1 MLVMLVMPLHSLP
14 SLCSPFT
21 LSLCRTVVPTP
32 VSTLVSYRVQDAI
45 QHSAEGRKKSK
56 SGWTSLFL
64 RLDESKINSRIIRE
78 LFGGLLRLIEPAML
92 ARTYRIAKSAWTVE
106 RRNNFRSHVARFRNS
121 LSLPRSDIF
130 FRAAITVTR
139 LSFFFPAPKWLFSLL
154 LLSSPRY
161 PVSSLGILESERK
174 IPTRQFP
181 LSLSLPFP
189 TFEQSVV
196 EQSLATRPVH
206 TNVNNQLNHRCA
218 AVCARALMHA
228 REGTNGTSQT
238 LELRRYDKLV
248 HRFQS
253 PIGPW

>member
-1 MLVMLVMPLHSLP
+1 MLSLYAFPLPHGRPYSRVHSRVVSCSRCDSTQRGNRNPDGLP
-14 SLCSPFT
+14 SFFA
-21 LSLCRTVVPTP
+21 
-32 VSTLVSYRVQDAI
+32 STNRKSI
-45 QHSAEGRKKSK
+45 QE
-56 SGWTSLFL
+56 LFG
-64 RLDESKINSRIIRE
+64 E
-78 LFGGLLRLIEPAML
+78 LFGGPLRLIEPAML
-92 ARTYRIAKSAWTVE
+92 ARTYRIAKNAWTVE

-130 FRAAITVTR
+130 FRVAITVTR

>member
-1 MLVMLVMPLHSLP
+1 MEIWMDFAL
-14 SLCSPFT
+14 
-21 LSLCRTVVPTP
+21 
-32 VSTLVSYRVQDAI
+32 
-45 QHSAEGRKKSK
+45 
-56 SGWTSLFL
+56 L
-64 RLDESKINSRIIRE
+64 RLDESEINRRIIRE
-78 LFGGLLRLIEPAML
+78 LFGGPLRLIEPVVL
-92 ARTYRIAKSAWTVE
+92 ARTWIAKNAWTVE

-121 LSLPRSDIF
+121 LSLLARIFFSGRRSQSLVFPFFSRPRSGYF
-130 FRAAITVTR
+130 LLR
-139 LSFFFPAPKWLFSLL
+139 LL
-154 LLSSPRY
+154 LLSSLRY
-161 PVSSLGILESERK
+161 PVSSLGMLESDRK
-174 IPTRQFP
+174 MPTRQFP
-181 LSLSLPFP
+181 LSLSLLFP

-196 EQSLATRPVH
+196 ERSLATRPVH